1 MGMAMSLGDLDE
13 LILTCRNEEGRGY
26 IAEAVACYR
35 AGAYRACIVSTW
47 IAVVFDLLSKIRE
60 LAISGDAEAQ
70 LIVDD
75 LNKWQPLIGK
85 GDMMAIKKSLDLE
98 RSIITIVNEKF
109 GFFEGMQ
116 VQDLNRLHDDRNR
129 CAHPTYQGTEQPYA
143 PSAELARTH
152 LVDAVRHVL
161 SQAPVQG
168 KAASAQIIKLVESA
182 YFPIDAASAKIQLK
196 SAGLDRARESLLRS
210 VADSLVFGLLEGSA
224 SLKGRPQTA
233 TALRA
238 ICELYPQACEPRVK
252 RALNMICRRAPDP
265 TLPLF
270 IALQR
275 ILSQT
280 WGFLEADNQAR
291 LKEVVRQMDDK
302 TAPQVLSVA
311 VDIPDLQDL
320 VKERIKKLDQ
330 KQLGA
335 VVQKSNHLIIVQAGV
350 DLYCSSKNWDSAN
363 SNYAQVVEPVLAN
376 LTEPQIKRILNASIE
391 EDADLRGSHSFNN
404 FCRYIYENEKLP
416 RPEIITSLTDQAMGH
431 LATQLE
437 ASPDDIPF

>member
-1 MGMAMSLGDLDE
+1 MSLGDLDE
-13 LILTCRNEEGRGY
+13 LVLTCRNEEGRGY

-47 IAVVFDLLSKIRE
+47 IAVVYDLLSKIRE
-60 LAISGDAEAQ
+60 LAISGDLEAQ
-70 LIVDD
+70 RIVAD

-85 GDMMAIKKSLDLE
+85 NDLGAIKSSLDLE
-98 RSIITIVNEKF
+98 REIVNIANDKF
-109 GFFEGMQ
+109 SFFEGMQ
-116 VQDLNRLHDDRNR
+116 VQDLERLHDDRNR

-161 SQAPVQG
+161 SQTPVQG
-168 KAASAQIIKLVESA
+168 KAAAAQIIRLVESA
-182 YFPIDAASAKIQLK
+182 YFPTDVSAAKIQLK

-210 VADSLVFGLLEGSA
+210 VADNLAFGVLEGSA

-238 ICELYPQACEPRVK
+238 VCELYPQACEPRVK
-252 RALNMICRRAPDP
+252 RALNIICRRAPDP

-275 ILSQT
+275 TLSQT
-280 WGFLEADNQAR
+280 WSFLETDNRAR
-291 LKEVVRQMDDK
+291 LKEVVRKMDDR
-302 TAPQVLSVA
+302 TAVQVLPVA
-311 VDIPDLQDL
+311 VAIPDLQDI

-330 KQLGA
+330 KQLGTI
-335 VVQKSNHLIIVQAGV
+335 VRDSKHPIIVQAGV
-350 DLYCSSKNWDSAN
+350 DLYCSSKDWDSAN
-363 SNYAQVVEPVLAN
+363 SNYAQAVEPVLAN
-376 LTEPQIKRILNASIE
+376 LTEGQIKRILNASIE
-391 EDADLRGSHSFNN
+391 ENADLRGSHSFNN

-416 RPEIITSLTDQAMGH
+416 RVDVISVLTAQGMGN

-437 ASPDDIPF
+437 TSPDDIPF

>member
-1 MGMAMSLGDLDE
+1 M
-13 LILTCRNEEGRGY
+13 
-26 IAEAVACYR
+26 
-35 AGAYRACIVSTW
+35 
-47 IAVVFDLLSKIRE
+47 VFDLLSKIRE
-60 LAISGDAEAQ
+60 LALSGDAEAQ

-85 GDMMAIKKSLDLE
+85 GDMTAIKRSLDLE
-98 RSIITIVNEKF
+98 RSIITIVNDKF

-168 KAASAQIIKLVESA
+168 KAATTQIIKLVESA
-182 YFPIDAASAKIQLK
+182 YFPTDAGAAKIQLK
-196 SAGLDRARESLLRS
+196 SAGLDRARDSLLRS
-210 VADSLVFGLLEGSA
+210 VADKLVFGLLEGSA

-233 TALRA
+233 TAIRA
-238 ICELYPQACEPRVK
+238 ICELYPQACEPRVR
-252 RALNMICRRAPDP
+252 RALNLICRRAPDP

-280 WGFLEADNQAR
+280 WSFLEADNQAR
-291 LKEVVRQMDDK
+291 LKEVVRQTDDK
-302 TAPQVLSVA
+302 TAVRILPVA
-311 VDIPDLQDL
+311 VDIPDLQEL
-320 VKERIKKLDQ
+320 VQERIKKLDH
-330 KQLGA
+330 KQLGT
-335 VVQKSNHLIIVQAGV
+335 VVQESKHSIVVQAGV
-350 DLYCSSKNWDSAN
+350 DMYCSSKNWDSAN
-363 SNYAQVVEPVLAN
+363 SIYEQVVEPVLAD
-376 LTEPQIKRILNASIE
+376 LTEAQIKRILNASLE

-416 RPEIITSLTDQAMGH
+416 RPDIISSLTDQAMGH

-437 ASPDDIPF
+437 GSPDDIPF